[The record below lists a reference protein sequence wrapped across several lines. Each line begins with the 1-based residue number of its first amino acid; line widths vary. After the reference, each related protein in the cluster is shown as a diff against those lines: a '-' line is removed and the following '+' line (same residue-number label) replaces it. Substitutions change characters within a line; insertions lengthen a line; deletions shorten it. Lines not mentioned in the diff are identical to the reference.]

1 MLLWTGENKNV
12 EDIKIGDILIGNDGT
27 PRNVL
32 NLHNGVDKLYK
43 IKQETREEYI
53 VNSEHLLSLKY
64 TNKEKIYWDP
74 NLYYTKII
82 DVFDKNTLTTK
93 LIEFKEDINLSHESC
108 DTKFQDFI
116 DRLDYD
122 NTLNISIKDYLQL
135 PDTIKNC
142 LFSYKIEKPVEWE
155 YKKTDVDPYDLGLW
169 LGNSNK
175 NIVDYPNDKLKKYS
189 LLDTKFIPK
198 DFIYNSKLVRLSVLA
213 GLIDIDSIIVNE
225 DTPSAII
232 KKDTTILL
240 SQPYDYRQILVNAKF
255 IADSLGFQTFLKN
268 ENLLSLN
275 VSDINIR
282 DISKLLKKKKYTPS
296 AVSNTTWEKIQVE
309 ELEIGE
315 YYGFEVDNNNLFVL
329 PDFTVVHNCEFTGR
343 TVIGPDPTLKM
354 GQLGMPKEVAQ
365 ILTIPEQVTN
375 FNYDYLTKLVNDG
388 KVNIVKKKDGERINI
403 HHHIYNRGTRLNH
416 GDIIIRKDEKT
427 GEEFEFENNNGK
439 EILKHGD
446 KLKRNGELI
455 KNIKYPEKRIYHLNV
470 GDICERQLQNGD
482 IVLLN
487 RQPTLHVGSM
497 MAQEIVIHNE
507 KTFRFN
513 LSIAKSFNAD
523 FDGDEMNVHV
533 AQSLEAQAELRLISA
548 SKNFIISAQSSK
560 PNMCIVQDSLLGAYR
575 MTKGL
580 QIVRKDQFYDI
591 SMKTGLSL
599 KDVQSKIQNIRKVFK
614 EKGKKVQCFH
624 GKGLISLALPNDLN
638 YEKKNNVNPDE
649 PIVKIYKGV
658 LYEGTLDK
666 STLGAVNNSLI
677 QIIHKEYGPDIT
689 ASFIDC
695 VQFVSNSW
703 LLIDGFSIGIG
714 DCLVQDGKKSEEIS
728 DVIKKCLIEAETIK
742 STTSHSGIREVRII
756 GALSKAKDIGLKI
769 AKDSLDQNNNF
780 LSTVKS
786 GSKGDYFNVAQITG
800 LLGQQNL
807 LGQRINPILN
817 NGKRTLPHYPL
828 EDLSIEMEYES
839 RGFIDSSFISGLN
852 PRQFYFHAMS
862 GREGCCDK
870 MCHKQVVA
878 FRFFVIPNRIN
889 NVRQKFLVHTENI

>member
-1 MLLWTGENKNV
+1 MEEDVKDLDEIIFGILSEKDIRDISVCKVDNPKLANSDKNGGGYGTVYDPRMGPIENNKPCETCNFDIWRCPGHYGFIELYDPIIHPLFYKRVVDFLRCVCIKCNSLLITEDQIKLNNLSKIKSTKRFDKILEKIEKIDMCPNCSHPQPDIKYTSTDNNISMVYKQKDKGKISIVIPVDDIKKTFENLTDDNVRLLGFDPSLVHPKSLIITLFPVLPYCCRPFVLADGQTCDDDLTIQLVEIIKANNHLKVEEGVPLSDTKRQKYIQTLKFRISTFYNNSQSRAKHTTSGRPIKGLKERITGKEGLIRSNIMGKRCWKKGTKMLLWNGEIKNV

-43 IKQETREEYI
+43 IKQETREDYI

-74 NLYYTKII
+74 NLHYTRII

-93 LIEFKEDINLSHESC
+93 LIEFKEDINLSYESRH
-108 DTKFQDFI
+108 TKFQDFL

-135 PDTIKNC
+135 PNTIKKR

-175 NIVDYPNDKLKKYS
+175 NIVDCPNDKLKKYS

-198 DFIYNSKLVRLSVLA
+198 DFIYNSKQVRSSVLA

-275 VSDINIR
+275 VSDRNIR

-296 AVSNTTWEKIQVE
+296 ALSNTTWEKIQVE
-309 ELEIGE
+309 EVEIGE

-354 GQLGMPKEVAQ
+354 GQLGMPREVAQ

-403 HHHIYNRGTRLNH
+403 HHHIFNRGTRLNH

-487 RQPTLHVGSM
+487 RQPTKQILHS
-497 MAQEIVIHNE
+497 
-507 KTFRFN
+507 
-513 LSIAKSFNAD
+513 
-523 FDGDEMNVHV
+523 
-533 AQSLEAQAELRLISA
+533 
-548 SKNFIISAQSSK
+548 
-560 PNMCIVQDSLLGAYR
+560 
-575 MTKGL
+575 
-580 QIVRKDQFYDI
+580 
-591 SMKTGLSL
+591 
-599 KDVQSKIQNIRKVFK
+599 
-614 EKGKKVQCFH
+614 
-624 GKGLISLALPNDLN
+624 
-638 YEKKNNVNPDE
+638 
-649 PIVKIYKGV
+649 
-658 LYEGTLDK
+658 
-666 STLGAVNNSLI
+666 
-677 QIIHKEYGPDIT
+677 
-689 ASFIDC
+689 
-695 VQFVSNSW
+695 
-703 LLIDGFSIGIG
+703 
-714 DCLVQDGKKSEEIS
+714 
-728 DVIKKCLIEAETIK
+728 
-742 STTSHSGIREVRII
+742 
-756 GALSKAKDIGLKI
+756 
-769 AKDSLDQNNNF
+769 
-780 LSTVKS
+780 
-786 GSKGDYFNVAQITG
+786 
-800 LLGQQNL
+800 
-807 LGQRINPILN
+807 
-817 NGKRTLPHYPL
+817 
-828 EDLSIEMEYES
+828 
-839 RGFIDSSFISGLN
+839 
-852 PRQFYFHAMS
+852 
-862 GREGCCDK
+862 
-870 MCHKQVVA
+870 
-878 FRFFVIPNRIN
+878 
-889 NVRQKFLVHTENI
+889 

>member
-1 MLLWTGENKNV
+1 MEEDVKDLDEIIFGILSEKDIRDISVCKVDNPKLTNSDKNWGGYGTVYDPRMGPIENNKPCETCGFDIWRCPGHYGFIELYDPIIHPLFYKRVVDFLRCVCIKCNSLLITEDQIKLNNLSKIKSTKRFDKILEKIEKIDMCPNCSHPQPDIKYTSADNNISMVYKQKDKGKISIVIPVDDIKKTFENLTDDNVRLLGFDPSLVHPKSLIITLFPVLPYCCRPFVLADGQTCDDDLTIQLVEIIKVNNHLKIEDGVPLSDTKRQKYIQTLKFRISTFYNNSQSRAKHTTSGRPIKGLKERITGKEGLIRSNIMGKRCWKKGTKMLLWNGENKNV

-43 IKQETREEYI
+43 IKQETREDYI

-93 LIEFKEDINLSHESC
+93 LIEFKEDINLSYESRH
-108 DTKFQDFI
+108 TKFQDFL

-135 PDTIKNC
+135 PNTIKKR

-198 DFIYNSKLVRLSVLA
+198 EFIYNSKQVRLSVLA

-225 DTPSAII
+225 DT
-232 KKDTTILL
+232 TILL
-240 SQPYDYRQILVNAKF
+240 SQPYDYRQILVDAKF

-275 VSDINIR
+275 VSDRNIR

-296 AVSNTTWEKIQVE
+296 ALSNTTWEKIQVE
-309 ELEIGE
+309 EVEIGE
-315 YYGFEVDNNNLFVL
+315 YYGFEVDNNKLFVL
-329 PDFTVVHNCEFTGR
+329 ADFTVVHNCEFTGR

-403 HHHIYNRGTRLNH
+403 HQHIYNRGPRLNH

-439 EILKHGD
+439 EMLKHGD

-487 RQPTLHVGSM
+487 RQPTKQILHS
-497 MAQEIVIHNE
+497 
-507 KTFRFN
+507 
-513 LSIAKSFNAD
+513 
-523 FDGDEMNVHV
+523 
-533 AQSLEAQAELRLISA
+533 
-548 SKNFIISAQSSK
+548 
-560 PNMCIVQDSLLGAYR
+560 
-575 MTKGL
+575 
-580 QIVRKDQFYDI
+580 
-591 SMKTGLSL
+591 
-599 KDVQSKIQNIRKVFK
+599 
-614 EKGKKVQCFH
+614 
-624 GKGLISLALPNDLN
+624 
-638 YEKKNNVNPDE
+638 
-649 PIVKIYKGV
+649 
-658 LYEGTLDK
+658 
-666 STLGAVNNSLI
+666 
-677 QIIHKEYGPDIT
+677 
-689 ASFIDC
+689 
-695 VQFVSNSW
+695 
-703 LLIDGFSIGIG
+703 
-714 DCLVQDGKKSEEIS
+714 
-728 DVIKKCLIEAETIK
+728 
-742 STTSHSGIREVRII
+742 
-756 GALSKAKDIGLKI
+756 
-769 AKDSLDQNNNF
+769 
-780 LSTVKS
+780 
-786 GSKGDYFNVAQITG
+786 
-800 LLGQQNL
+800 
-807 LGQRINPILN
+807 
-817 NGKRTLPHYPL
+817 
-828 EDLSIEMEYES
+828 
-839 RGFIDSSFISGLN
+839 
-852 PRQFYFHAMS
+852 
-862 GREGCCDK
+862 
-870 MCHKQVVA
+870 
-878 FRFFVIPNRIN
+878 
-889 NVRQKFLVHTENI
+889 

>member
-1 MLLWTGENKNV
+1 MEEDVKDLDEIIFGILSEKDIRDISVCKVDNPKLTNSDKNGGGYGTVYDPRMGPIENNKPCETCGFDIWRCPGHYGFIELYDPIIHPLFYKRVVDFLRCVCIKCNSLLITEDQIKLNNLSKIKSTKRFDKILEKIEKIDMCPNCSHPQPDIKYTSADNNISMVYKQKDKGKISIVIPVDDIKKTFENLTDDNVRLLGFDPSLVHPKSLIITLFPVLPYCCRPFVLADGQTCDDDLTIQLVEIIKVNNHLKIEDGIPLSDTKRQKYIQTLKFRISTFYNNSQSRAKHTTSGRPIKGLKERITGKEGLIRSNIMGKRCWKKGTKMLLWNGENKNV

-43 IKQETREEYI
+43 IKQETREDYI

-64 TNKEKIYWDP
+64 TNKEKIYSSP
-74 NLYYTKII
+74 NLYYTQIL
-82 DVFDKNTLTTK
+82 DVFDKNTLTRK
-93 LIEFKEDINLSHESC
+93 LIEFKEDINLSYESRH
-108 DTKFQDFI
+108 TKFQDFL

-135 PDTIKNC
+135 PNTIKKR

-175 NIVDYPNDKLKKYS
+175 NIVDCPNDKLKKYS

-198 DFIYNSKLVRLSVLA
+198 DFIYNSKQVRSSVLA

-240 SQPYDYRQILVNAKF
+240 SQPYDYRQILVDAKF

-275 VSDINIR
+275 VSDRNIR

-296 AVSNTTWEKIQVE
+296 ALSNTTWEKIQVE
-309 ELEIGE
+309 EVEIGE

-354 GQLGMPKEVAQ
+354 GQLGMPREVAQ

-403 HHHIYNRGTRLNH
+403 HHHIFNRGTRLNH

-487 RQPTLHVGSM
+487 RQPTKQILHS
-497 MAQEIVIHNE
+497 
-507 KTFRFN
+507 
-513 LSIAKSFNAD
+513 
-523 FDGDEMNVHV
+523 
-533 AQSLEAQAELRLISA
+533 
-548 SKNFIISAQSSK
+548 
-560 PNMCIVQDSLLGAYR
+560 
-575 MTKGL
+575 
-580 QIVRKDQFYDI
+580 
-591 SMKTGLSL
+591 
-599 KDVQSKIQNIRKVFK
+599 
-614 EKGKKVQCFH
+614 
-624 GKGLISLALPNDLN
+624 
-638 YEKKNNVNPDE
+638 
-649 PIVKIYKGV
+649 
-658 LYEGTLDK
+658 
-666 STLGAVNNSLI
+666 
-677 QIIHKEYGPDIT
+677 
-689 ASFIDC
+689 
-695 VQFVSNSW
+695 
-703 LLIDGFSIGIG
+703 
-714 DCLVQDGKKSEEIS
+714 
-728 DVIKKCLIEAETIK
+728 
-742 STTSHSGIREVRII
+742 
-756 GALSKAKDIGLKI
+756 
-769 AKDSLDQNNNF
+769 
-780 LSTVKS
+780 
-786 GSKGDYFNVAQITG
+786 
-800 LLGQQNL
+800 
-807 LGQRINPILN
+807 
-817 NGKRTLPHYPL
+817 
-828 EDLSIEMEYES
+828 
-839 RGFIDSSFISGLN
+839 
-852 PRQFYFHAMS
+852 
-862 GREGCCDK
+862 
-870 MCHKQVVA
+870 
-878 FRFFVIPNRIN
+878 
-889 NVRQKFLVHTENI
+889 

>member
-1 MLLWTGENKNV
+1 MEEDVKDLDEIIFGILSEKDIRDISVCKVDNPKLTNSDKNGGGYGTVYDPRMGPIENNKPCETCGFDIWRCPGHYGFIELYDPIIHPLFYKRVVDFLRCVCIKCNSLLITEDQIKLNNLSKIKSTKRFDKILEKIEKIDMCPNCSHPQPDIKYTSADNNISMVYKQKDKGKISIVIPVDDIKKTFENLTDDNVRLLGFDPSLVHPKSLIITLFPVLPYCCRPFVLADGQTCDDDLTIQLVEIIKVNNHLKIEDGVPLSDTKRQKYIQTLKFRISTFYNNSQSRAKHTTSGRPIKGLKERITGKEGLIRSNIMGKRCWKKGTKMLLWNGENKNV

-43 IKQETREEYI
+43 IKQETREDYI

-93 LIEFKEDINLSHESC
+93 LIEFKEDINLSYESRH
-108 DTKFQDFI
+108 TKFQDFL

-135 PDTIKNC
+135 PNTIKKR

-198 DFIYNSKLVRLSVLA
+198 DFIYNSKQVRLSVLA

-225 DTPSAII
+225 DT
-232 KKDTTILL
+232 TILL
-240 SQPYDYRQILVNAKF
+240 SQPYDYRQILVDAKF

-275 VSDINIR
+275 VSDRNIR

-296 AVSNTTWEKIQVE
+296 ALSNTTWEKIQVE
-309 ELEIGE
+309 EVEIGE
-315 YYGFEVDNNNLFVL
+315 YYGFEVDNNKLFVL
-329 PDFTVVHNCEFTGR
+329 ADFTVVHNCEFTGR

-439 EILKHGD
+439 EMLKHGD

-487 RQPTLHVGSM
+487 RQPTKQILHS
-497 MAQEIVIHNE
+497 
-507 KTFRFN
+507 
-513 LSIAKSFNAD
+513 
-523 FDGDEMNVHV
+523 
-533 AQSLEAQAELRLISA
+533 
-548 SKNFIISAQSSK
+548 
-560 PNMCIVQDSLLGAYR
+560 
-575 MTKGL
+575 
-580 QIVRKDQFYDI
+580 
-591 SMKTGLSL
+591 
-599 KDVQSKIQNIRKVFK
+599 
-614 EKGKKVQCFH
+614 
-624 GKGLISLALPNDLN
+624 
-638 YEKKNNVNPDE
+638 
-649 PIVKIYKGV
+649 
-658 LYEGTLDK
+658 
-666 STLGAVNNSLI
+666 
-677 QIIHKEYGPDIT
+677 
-689 ASFIDC
+689 
-695 VQFVSNSW
+695 
-703 LLIDGFSIGIG
+703 
-714 DCLVQDGKKSEEIS
+714 
-728 DVIKKCLIEAETIK
+728 
-742 STTSHSGIREVRII
+742 
-756 GALSKAKDIGLKI
+756 
-769 AKDSLDQNNNF
+769 
-780 LSTVKS
+780 
-786 GSKGDYFNVAQITG
+786 
-800 LLGQQNL
+800 
-807 LGQRINPILN
+807 
-817 NGKRTLPHYPL
+817 
-828 EDLSIEMEYES
+828 
-839 RGFIDSSFISGLN
+839 
-852 PRQFYFHAMS
+852 
-862 GREGCCDK
+862 
-870 MCHKQVVA
+870 
-878 FRFFVIPNRIN
+878 
-889 NVRQKFLVHTENI
+889 

>member
-1 MLLWTGENKNV
+1 MEEDVKDLDEIIFGILSEKDIRDISVCKVDNPKLTNSDKNGGGYGTVYDPRMGPIENNKPCETCGFDIWRCPGHYGFIELYDPIIHPLFYKRVVDFLRCVCIKCNSLLITEDQIKLNNLSKIKSTKRFDKILEKIEKIDMCPNCSHPQPDIKYTSADNNISMVYKQKDKGKISIVIPVDDIKKTFENLTDDNVRLLGFDPSLVHPKSLIITLFPVLPYCCRPFVLADGQTCDDDLTIQLVEIIKVNNHLKIEDGIPLSDTKRQKYIQTLKFRISTFYNNSQSRAKHTTSGRPIKGLKERITGKEGLIRSNIMGKRCWKKGTKMLLWNGENKNV

-43 IKQETREEYI
+43 IKQETREDYI

-93 LIEFKEDINLSHESC
+93 LIEFKEDINLSYESRH
-108 DTKFQDFI
+108 TKFQDFL

-135 PDTIKNC
+135 PNTIKKR

-175 NIVDYPNDKLKKYS
+175 NIVDCPNDKLKKYS

-198 DFIYNSKLVRLSVLA
+198 DFIYNSKQVRLSVLA

-225 DTPSAII
+225 DT
-232 KKDTTILL
+232 TILL
-240 SQPYDYRQILVNAKF
+240 SQPYDYRQILVDAKF

-275 VSDINIR
+275 VSDRNIR

-296 AVSNTTWEKIQVE
+296 ALSNTTWEKIQVE
-309 ELEIGE
+309 EVEIGE

-354 GQLGMPKEVAQ
+354 GQLGMPREVAQ

-439 EILKHGD
+439 EMLKHGD

-487 RQPTLHVGSM
+487 RQPTKQILHS
-497 MAQEIVIHNE
+497 
-507 KTFRFN
+507 
-513 LSIAKSFNAD
+513 
-523 FDGDEMNVHV
+523 
-533 AQSLEAQAELRLISA
+533 
-548 SKNFIISAQSSK
+548 
-560 PNMCIVQDSLLGAYR
+560 
-575 MTKGL
+575 
-580 QIVRKDQFYDI
+580 
-591 SMKTGLSL
+591 
-599 KDVQSKIQNIRKVFK
+599 
-614 EKGKKVQCFH
+614 
-624 GKGLISLALPNDLN
+624 
-638 YEKKNNVNPDE
+638 
-649 PIVKIYKGV
+649 
-658 LYEGTLDK
+658 
-666 STLGAVNNSLI
+666 
-677 QIIHKEYGPDIT
+677 
-689 ASFIDC
+689 
-695 VQFVSNSW
+695 
-703 LLIDGFSIGIG
+703 
-714 DCLVQDGKKSEEIS
+714 
-728 DVIKKCLIEAETIK
+728 
-742 STTSHSGIREVRII
+742 
-756 GALSKAKDIGLKI
+756 
-769 AKDSLDQNNNF
+769 
-780 LSTVKS
+780 
-786 GSKGDYFNVAQITG
+786 
-800 LLGQQNL
+800 
-807 LGQRINPILN
+807 
-817 NGKRTLPHYPL
+817 
-828 EDLSIEMEYES
+828 
-839 RGFIDSSFISGLN
+839 
-852 PRQFYFHAMS
+852 
-862 GREGCCDK
+862 
-870 MCHKQVVA
+870 
-878 FRFFVIPNRIN
+878 
-889 NVRQKFLVHTENI
+889 